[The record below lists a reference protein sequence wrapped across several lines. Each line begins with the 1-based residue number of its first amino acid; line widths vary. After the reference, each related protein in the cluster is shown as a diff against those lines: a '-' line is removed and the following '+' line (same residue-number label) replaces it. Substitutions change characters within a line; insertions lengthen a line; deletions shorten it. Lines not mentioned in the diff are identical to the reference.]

1 MTSFTGW
8 ITGGCVAVL
17 GILGLALSAHAIDLG
32 MSIFGLGMFAFAVL
46 FDFWIIKLVFDENDA
61 RLFASSQRPEGV
73 NRAPVPGDVDAAAD
87 PNVLVA

>member
-17 GILGLALSAHAIDLG
+17 GILGLVLAAHAIDLG
-32 MSIFGLGMFAFAVL
+32 MSIFGLGMFLFAVL

-61 RLFASSQRPEGV
+61 RLFAQSSGRKG
-73 NRAPVPGDVDAAAD
+73 
-87 PNVLVA
+87 